1 MKTLYLE
8 CFSGISGDMAV
19 GALLDL
25 GANLDKLLESI
36 NSINL
41 GCTLHTGRIEKN
53 GISAFSF
60 DVELPSNAH
69 NHENHSI
76 GINDIYTIIDNSQ
89 LSDNAKSL
97 AKKMFGVVAQAEA
110 VVHNKPIEEVHF
122 HEVGS
127 ADSIIDICATAFCLD
142 DLNIDKVICSPISDG
157 TGYINC
163 SHGKIPVPVPATSE
177 IARAYKIPMNIT
189 DNNGEMVTPTGA
201 AIVAAIADEF
211 KTPSNIIFEKIGIGA
226 GKKDFK
232 HPNVLRAYII
242 KEQEESTKDK
252 IIVIETAI
260 DDSTPEELSFCLK
273 RLFKAGVKD
282 AFYSPIYMKKN
293 RPAWQLTVMCEPK
306 TEQDAISII
315 FKHTTAVGVRKQE
328 LDRVIMNREKTTV
341 TTKHGEV
348 DANIFTFGDI
358 KKTCLE
364 YKSVK
369 KLAKEKDCSIVDIYR
384 NY

>member
-8 CFSGISGDMAV
+8 CFSGISGDMMV

-25 GANLDKLLESI
+25 GANLDKLLEGI
-36 NSINL
+36 NSMNF
-41 GCTLHTGRIEKN
+41 GCTLHTGRIEKS

-60 DVELPSNAH
+60 DVELSSNAH
-69 NHENHSI
+69 NHKNHSI
-76 GINDIYTIIDNSQ
+76 GINDIYTIINNSQ
-89 LSDNAKSL
+89 LSDKAKALS
-97 AKKMFGVVAQAEA
+97 KKMFGVVAQAEA

-127 ADSIIDICATAFCLD
+127 VDSIIDVCATAFCLD
-142 DLNIDKVICSPISDG
+142 NLNIDKVICSPVSDG
-157 TGYINC
+157 TGHIKC
-163 SHGKIPVPVPATSE
+163 SHGEIPVPVPATSE
-177 IARAYKIPMNIT
+177 IARAYKIPLNIT

-201 AIVAAIADEF
+201 AIIAAISDEF
-211 KTPSNIIFEKIGIGA
+211 KTPSNIRFEKIGIGA
-226 GKKDFK
+226 GRKDFK

-242 KEQEESTKDK
+242 QEQEESTKDK

-260 DDSTPEELSFCLK
+260 DDSTPEELSYCLE
-273 RLFKAGVKD
+273 RLFNAGVKD

-315 FKHTTAVGVRKQE
+315 FKQTTAVGVRKQE

-364 YKSVK
+364 YNSVK
-369 KLAKEKDCSIVDIYR
+369 NLAKEKDCSIVDIYR

>member
-25 GANLDKLLESI
+25 GANLERLLDTI
-36 NSINL
+36 NSMNL
-41 GCTLHTGRIEKN
+41 GCVLHTGRIEKN

-60 DVELPSNAH
+60 DVELPSNSH
-69 NHENHSI
+69 KHENHSI

-89 LSDNAKSL
+89 LSVKAKSL
-97 AKKMFGVVAQAEA
+97 SKKMFGVVAQAEA

-127 ADSIIDICATAFCLD
+127 ADSIIDVCATAFCLD

-157 TGYINC
+157 TGYIKC
-163 SHGKIPVPVPATSE
+163 SHGEIPVPVPATVE
-177 IARAYKIPMNIT
+177 IARANKIPINIT

-242 KEQEESTKDK
+242 QEQEESTKDK

-260 DDSTPEELSFCLK
+260 DDSTPEELSFCLE
-273 RLFKAGVKD
+273 RLFEAGVKD

-315 FKHTTAVGVRKQE
+315 FKQTTAVGVRKQE

-369 KLAKEKDCSIVDIYR
+369 KLAKEKECSIVDIYR